1 MEKQYLY
8 QTLPDEF
15 DKSVLRI
22 KNPEKGKEKIEV
34 DYLKKKAFRD
44 FCNSEKEKEHQV
56 KVIGYTKFKLLND
69 NDEEESG
76 NKVLFLHGYKYLVED
91 KKHIFNHVKGYVR
104 VEDITEGNKKASSD
118 TTYFVAVTRFT
129 FIPLLPLL
137 FLLLLLLLLLSH
149 CPKQESLPIYTSN
162 PTVETT
168 AEATTSKQFPNMPI
182 DTGATDWDGE
192 MPTNP
197 SSTPAQE
204 EIEFVG
210 YEKITVSEDNP
221 IVELINPHGN
231 TVFFKYSVYAGNT
244 LVCITDLIPQGKS
257 IKWSAYQALKQAGYT
272 SANGEIEITFYIS
285 TYDIST
291 QQPCNPAQVKTTIT
305 IK

>member
-1 MEKQYLY
+1 MKKQYLY
-8 QTLPDEF
+8 QPLPDEF

-22 KNPEKGKEKIEV
+22 KDPERGKEKIEV
-34 DYLKKKAFRD
+34 DYLKKKAFRN
-44 FCNSEKEKEHQV
+44 FCNSENEKEHQV
-56 KVIGYTKFKLLND
+56 KVIGYTKFKHLKD
-69 NDEEESG
+69 NDEESA
-76 NKVLFLHGYKYLVED
+76 NKALFLHGHKYLINE
-91 KKHIFNHVKGYVR
+91 KKHLFNRVKGYIR
-104 VEDITEGNKKASSD
+104 VKDITEETKRASSD

-137 FLLLLLLLLLSH
+137 FLLLLMILLLSH
-149 CPKQESLPIYTSN
+149 CPKQESTPIYTSN

-197 SSTPAQE
+197 SSTPLQE

-221 IVELINPHGN
+221 IVELINPYGN
-231 TVFFKYSVYAGNT
+231 TVFFKYSVYAENT
-244 LVCITDLIPQGKS
+244 LICTTDLIPQGKS
-257 IKWSAYQALKQAGYT
+257 IKWNAFQALKQAGYS
-272 SANGEIEITFYIS
+272 SADGEIEITFYIS
-285 TYDIST
+285 TYDINT

-305 IK
+305 IT